1 MDLKLSEESNMD
13 SGGASASEATSG
25 TSTKVAADAA
35 PSKGD
40 AVEEV
45 SSEVEMRECVC
56 FFCGKKL
63 LLRSEEEAVE
73 HMAVCVSLQE
83 QLNTEG
89 DIVIPSSLQA
99 EIDAAEEKKKKKA
112 AS

>member
-1 MDLKLSEESNMD
+1 MMEREQHSTSE
-13 SGGASASEATSG
+13 G
-25 TSTKVAADAA
+25 TSDLSANL
-35 PSKGD
+35 PGPGD
-40 AVEEV
+40 AVPKNVDAAEEV
-45 SSEVEMRECVC
+45 NREVEVRECVC

-83 QLNTEG
+83 QLNTDG

-99 EIDAAEEKKKKKA
+99 EIDAAEERKKKKREE
-112 AS
+112 S